1 MKTIQLIITA
11 LLIAFSG
18 LFAKAQS
25 TSDSVKIT
33 YKNKTVAVKPLGD
46 ESTTTVKFKDTLNN
60 KKIVVKVSYSD
71 DINLAS
77 NPTDNKID
85 SAGKKVIDILKYK
98 NNKKRNH
105 FIETSWLPTFDI
117 GFVSTMSDN
126 TAATSYQP
134 KLSKSANINIGLI
147 RQDMNLYNNQIL
159 LSYGL
164 NINNYYLKYQNK
176 QQVQYL
182 DQNGYLKV
190 HNDSINNY
198 DKNRLDVRYLTV
210 PVMLEFHGKNNKF
223 NLAAGVEF
231 GFNGRSTAV
240 LKGDRNS
247 LDFKQ
252 KNDVDVK
259 VNETQMNAVV
269 RIEIDNVSVFGK
281 YSLTNMYADSAYP
294 QGQNPGQHLFSFGV
308 CLFGI

>member
-98 NNKKRNH
+98 NDKKRNH

>member
-1 MKTIQLIITA
+1 MKTIQFIITA

-18 LFAKAQS
+18 LLAKAQS
-25 TSDSVKIT
+25 SSDSVKIT

-46 ESTTTVKFKDTLNN
+46 ESTTTIKFKDTVNN
-60 KKIVVKVSYSD
+60 KKIVVKVSYTD
-71 DINLAS
+71 DIS
-77 NPTDNKID
+77 NPSNTMNDKID
-85 SAGKKVIDILKYK
+85 SGGKKVIDMLKYK
-98 NNKKRNH
+98 NNKQRNH
-105 FIETSWLPTFDI
+105 FIETYYLPTIDI

-126 TAATSYQP
+126 NAATSYQP

-164 NINNYYLKYQNK
+164 NVNNYYLKYKDK

-190 HNDSINNY
+190 YNDSINNY

-210 PVMLEFHGKNNKF
+210 PVMLEFHGKNNRF

-240 LKGDRNS
+240 LKGDRNA
-247 LDFKQ
+247 LDLKQ
-252 KNDVDVK
+252 KNDIDIK
-259 VNETQMNAVV
+259 INETQMNAVV
-269 RIEIDNVSVFGK
+269 RVEIDNISVYGR
-281 YSLTNMYADSAYP
+281 YSLSNMYTDSAFA